1 MTQIGHDFHDK
12 IITYQEDQ
20 EDLPSIKIIR
30 AGISGSY
37 GIWGL

>member
-12 IITYQEDQ
+12 IITDHEY
-20 EDLPSIKIIR
+20 LPSIKIIR
-30 AGISGSY
+30 AGNSGSY